1 MMIDWKKGFGNFI
14 IEAELVSRDDMDKA
28 LSIQSTTRPCI
39 GQLALERKWLTL
51 KDIFRILRTQ
61 KGGASKIE
69 RFGEIAIKLNILDE
83 SQLGELVI
91 AQNYPATFI
100 GEILLSEKMISKNE
114 LIRALA
120 KFNNLIKEGTA

>member
-1 MMIDWKKGFGNFI
+1 M
-14 IEAELVSRDDMDKA
+14 
-28 LSIQSTTRPCI
+28 
-39 GQLALERKWLTL
+39 
-51 KDIFRILRTQ
+51 RIQ
-61 KGGASKIE
+61 KGDASKRK
-69 RFGEIAIKLNILDE
+69 RFGETAIKLNILDE

-120 KFNNLIKEGTA
+120 KFNNLIKEGSA